1 MNKGKYFYGNLFFY
15 YSKNFEYFCYL
26 QLMKKISIIFILP
39 DLETGGAER
48 IVTTIANHLPREKFE
63 PKILLLRKEGGYLE
77 LLKEDVEIIDLKIQR
92 IRNSLI
98 PILKEIKIRKPDI
111 VFSGFGEINAYLS
124 LFIKLFPK
132 TKFIARETNVVS
144 QHVTRKEI
152 RFFYKF
158 YNNFHKI
165 ICQSDDMQND
175 LIENFNIEKEKI
187 IKINNPVDFEFIEE
201 KLKISTKPESFKS
214 DFKNIVAI
222 GNLSARKGFD
232 NLLKVFSHLK
242 NEKIH
247 LHILGDGRDK
257 EVLHQVKSDLKL
269 ENVFFYGQQ
278 KNPYQF
284 LKFADL
290 FILSSRYEGFPN
302 VLLEAGACGTFS
314 LANNCKGGITEIIQH
329 KINGEISDIE
339 NHEEFARKI
348 VETLKKDHDSNAIK
362 NSIKNRFS
370 KEIIL
375 EKYIHILE
383 NISSNR

>member
-1 MNKGKYFYGNLFFY
+1 
-15 YSKNFEYFCYL
+15 
-26 QLMKKISIIFILP
+26 MKKISIIFILP

-222 GNLSARKGFD
+222 GNLSSRKGFD

-242 NEKIH
+242 NEKIL

-257 EVLHQVKSDLKL
+257 ELLHQMKTDLGL
-269 ENVFFYGQQ
+269 ENVVFHGQQ

-302 VLLEAGACGTFS
+302 VLLEAGACGTYS
-314 LANNCKGGITEIIQH
+314 LANNCKGGITEIIQP
-329 KINGEISDIE
+329 KINGEIGDIE
-339 NHEEFARKI
+339 NPEKFADKI
-348 VETLKKDHDSNAIK
+348 VSILAETHNSEVIK
-362 NSIKNRFS
+362 NSIRSRFS
-370 KEIIL
+370 KDLIL
-375 EKYIHILE
+375 ERYEKLLLDL
-383 NISSNR
+383 